1 MRKMIHRMIGLP
13 MLEKV
18 KMTKTLGWVELERK
32 NLAKWDGRGM
42 KISSVM
48 NMEATI
54 YHVRQ

>member
-1 MRKMIHRMIGLP
+1 MIGLP

-18 KMTKTLGWVELERK
+18 KMTKTLGWVELEKK